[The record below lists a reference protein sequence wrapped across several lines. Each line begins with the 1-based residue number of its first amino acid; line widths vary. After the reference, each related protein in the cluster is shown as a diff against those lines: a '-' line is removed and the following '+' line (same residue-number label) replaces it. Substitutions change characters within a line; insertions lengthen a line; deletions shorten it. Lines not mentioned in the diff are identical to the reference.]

1 MLQKKFIIFLIRSN
15 TLMPNLLT
23 TIRILSPIF
32 FIVVLF
38 FFKDSKI
45 ESLLIFTIFILLSLT
60 DFLDGYFARKLNQ
73 LSNYGKIFDPIS
85 DKILVSVAL
94 LYLTSKYSELLYPS
108 ILIIFRE
115 FLITGVREFSIYSK
129 KKGVAVTNLSK
140 IKTTIQFVSI
150 SGLLLESYSKEIFD
164 IIIFDFF
171 YGLLWIA
178 TLLTLFTGY
187 EYCYKTYRKFN

>member
-1 MLQKKFIIFLIRSN
+1 
-15 TLMPNLLT
+15 MPNLLT